1 MDSVFSTINSIL
13 DSVPDKT
20 LIYVL
25 IGLLIS
31 VGLQFFKRWLSIQS
45 DKVITFMLGAFSFIV
60 VAIDYLI
67 SQAAQNPSIL
77 GGNTLMFMGATT
89 TLYHYV
95 VKPMTNIVRDAKAYR
110 EAPNVIPTED
120 GSVVVP
126 AATVAAVATPSL
138 LDNVHPEPIAT
149 GNTIGSDTV
158 PDEFDA

>member
-1 MDSVFSTINSIL
+1 MESVLSSINTML
-13 DSVPDKT
+13 DSVPDKS
-20 LIYVL
+20 LMYLL
-25 IGLLIS
+25 IGVAIS
-31 VGLQFFKRWLSIQS
+31 VALQFFKRWLSIQS

-95 VKPMTNIVRDAKAYR
+95 VKPMTNIVRDAKAFR
-110 EAPNVIPTED
+110 EVQETQALT
-120 GSVVVP
+120 G
-126 AATVAAVATPSL
+126 AAVATVATPSL
-138 LDNVHPEPIAT
+138 LETAPVSEPIAT
-149 GNTIGSDTV
+149 GTDVGSATV